1 MCDKLLNLIYPL
13 RCAVCD
19 DVVPIG
25 EGLICSD
32 CKIRPKYIR
41 EPRCRKC
48 GRGLNDETQIYCN
61 DCMGKKHIFDYGYS
75 LYDYNSMRM
84 SIYRFKYLGR
94 CEYAKFY
101 ASDIYEKL
109 GGEIKKMNADAL
121 IPIPIHKA
129 RQRERGY
136 NQAEEVANELSK
148 LTGIPVY
155 ADIVE
160 RVRATIPQKELNPRE
175 RQNNLKKAFNISSD
189 VVKLNK
195 TILIDDIY
203 TTGST
208 MDAVAAELKS
218 HGVGEVFFITLCI
231 GEGI

>member
-1 MCDKLLNLIYPL
+1 MRDKLINLIYPL

-19 DVVPIG
+19 DVVPVG
-25 EGLICSD
+25 EGLICND

-48 GRGLNDETQIYCN
+48 GRELDDDAKIYCN
-61 DCMGKKHIFDYGYS
+61 DCRTKNHSFDYGYS
-75 LYDYNSMRM
+75 LYGYNSMKM
-84 SIYRFKYLGR
+84 SIYRFKYMGR

-101 ASDIYEKL
+101 ANDLCEKL
-109 GGEIKKMNADAL
+109 GSEIQRMNADAL
-121 IPIPIHKA
+121 IPVPIHKN

-136 NQAEEVANELSK
+136 NQAEELATEISR

-155 ADIVE
+155 NNIIK
-160 RVRATIPQKELNPRE
+160 RVKETIPQKELNPRE
-175 RQNNLKKAFNISSD
+175 RQNNLKKAFNIAQN

-195 TILIDDIY
+195 TIIIDDIY

-208 MDAVAAELKS
+208 IDAVAVELRNI
-218 HGVGEVFFITLCI
+218 GAGEVYFLTLCI

>member
-1 MCDKLLNLIYPL
+1 
-13 RCAVCD
+13 VCD
-19 DVVPIG
+19 DVVPVG
-25 EGLICSD
+25 EGLICND

-48 GRGLNDETQIYCN
+48 GRGLDDDAKIYCN
-61 DCMGKKHIFDYGYS
+61 DCRTKKHSFDYGYS
-75 LYDYNSMRM
+75 LYDYNSMKM
-84 SIYRFKYLGR
+84 SIYRFKYMGR

-101 ASDIYEKL
+101 ANDLCEKL
-109 GGEIKKMNADAL
+109 GSEIQRMNADAL
-121 IPIPIHKA
+121 IPVPIHKN

-136 NQAEEVANELSK
+136 NQAEELATEISR

-155 ADIVE
+155 NNIIK
-160 RVRATIPQKELNPRE
+160 RVKETIPQKELNPRE
-175 RQNNLKKAFNISSD
+175 RQNNLKKAFNIAQN

-195 TILIDDIY
+195 TIIIDDIY

-208 MDAVAAELKS
+208 IDAVAVELRNI
-218 HGVGEVFFITLCI
+218 GVKEVYFLTLCI